1 MDNCCVLISSTIVPR
16 EGRDNSIV
24 KSVHSSEERILQ
36 TRRTIESLQTLGYDN
51 IYLFDNSGR
60 EYQETL
66 ESAFRNIHLKLF
78 DHYQYDNKGI
88 SETFLMLEGIR
99 YVPDNCPIIKLS
111 GRYQI
116 ARRLELDTNNYDL
129 AAKIYQHRGRLFR
142 NTETMATRCY
152 VLRNK
157 AIYQSYLIGLLQEMY
172 AYSSRIVGFGSLK
185 RFLTNQFF
193 SENNV
198 YSFFDP
204 SLSVEAA
211 SIRVIRNLN
220 LKLCRLD
227 AIGLNGLAGTFSNL
241 LIED

>member
-1 MDNCCVLISSTIVPR
+1 MNNCCVLISSTVFPR
-16 EGRDNSIV
+16 EGRDKSIV

-36 TRRTIESLQTLGYDN
+36 TRRTVESLRTLGYEQ
-51 IYLFDNSGR
+51 IYLFDNSGGEHR
-60 EYQETL
+60 
-66 ESAFRNIHLKLF
+66 SALSHEFEDVYLKVF

-99 YVPDNCPIIKLS
+99 HVPDSCPIMKLS

-129 AAKIYQHRGRLFR
+129 AAKIYQHEGRLFR
-142 NTETMATRCY
+142 NSETMATRCY
-152 VLRNK
+152 VFRNK
-157 AIYQSYLIGLLQEMY
+157 ATYQSYLIGLLQEIY
-172 AYSSRIVGFGSLK
+172 AYSSRIVGLGTLK
-185 RFLTNQFF
+185 RFLTNQFL
-193 SENNV
+193 SKNNS

-211 SIRVIRNLN
+211 SIRVVRNLD

-227 AIGLNGLAGTFSNL
+227 AIGLSGLAGTFGNL